1 MGMPTVGKGQ
11 MLGVSRD
18 GEVVTIE
25 LQRPQRR
32 NALNLELVTQ
42 LRAAV
47 EEAGET
53 ARAIVLTGQGPIFS
67 AGADLDGVYSD
78 EFLDGLMG
86 MLRAI
91 ETVPVPVIAAIN
103 GGAHGAGVQ
112 LALASDLRVLAPE
125 SYIAIPAA
133 KLGISVDRWTV
144 HRLSTLIGSG
154 PARTMLLGAEAIS
167 AADAYNFGFANRLG
181 TLAEAQAWAK
191 SIAELAPLSL
201 RHMKLVFN
209 DDGTRDADTT
219 EQREALRAAWSSED
233 AQEARAARKEKRTA
247 RFTGR

>member
-1 MGMPTVGKGQ
+1 

-25 LQRPQRR
+25 LQRPERR
-32 NALNLELVTQ
+32 NALNLELVGR
-42 LRAAV
+42 LRTALQEAA
-47 EEAGET
+47 AD
-53 ARAIVLTGQGPIFS
+53 ARVIVLTGQGPIFS

-86 MLRAI
+86 MLRTV
-91 ETVPVPVIAAIN
+91 ESVPVPVIAAVN
-103 GGAHGAGVQ
+103 GGALGAGVQ
-112 LALASDLRVLAPE
+112 LALASDLRVLSPD

-144 HRLSTLIGSG
+144 RRLASLIGSG
-154 PARTMLLGAEAIS
+154 PARTMLLGAEPIS
-167 AADAYNFGFANRLG
+167 AADAYGFGFANRLG
-181 TLAEAQAWAK
+181 TLADAQAWAK

-209 DDGTRDADTT
+209 DDGTREADTI
-219 EQREALRAAWSSED
+219 EQREALRAAWTSED
-233 AQEARAARKEKRTA
+233 AQEARVARKEKRTA

>member
-1 MGMPTVGKGQ
+1 

-18 GEVVTIE
+18 GKVVTIE
-25 LQRPQRR
+25 LQRPERR
-32 NALNLELVTQ
+32 NALNLELVGR
-42 LRAAV
+42 LRTAVQEAA
-47 EEAGET
+47 AD
-53 ARAIVLTGQGPIFS
+53 ARVIVLTGQGPIFS

-86 MLRAI
+86 MLRTI
-91 ETVPVPVIAAIN
+91 ESVPVPVIAAIN
-103 GGAHGAGVQ
+103 GGALGAGVQ
-112 LALASDLRVLAPE
+112 LALASDLRVLSPD

-144 HRLSTLIGSG
+144 RRLASLIGSG
-154 PARTMLLGAEAIS
+154 PARTMLLGAEPIP
-167 AADAYNFGFANRLG
+167 AADAYGFGFANRLG
-181 TLAEAQAWAK
+181 TLADAQAWAK

-209 DDGTRDADTT
+209 DDGTREADTI
-219 EQREALRAAWSSED
+219 EQREALRAAWTSED
-233 AQEARAARKEKRTA
+233 AQEARLARQEKRTA

>member
-1 MGMPTVGKGQ
+1 

-25 LQRPQRR
+25 LQRPERR
-32 NALNLELVTQ
+32 NALNLELVGR
-42 LRAAV
+42 LRVAVQEAA
-47 EEAGET
+47 AD
-53 ARAIVLTGQGPIFS
+53 ARVIVLTGQGPIFS

-86 MLRAI
+86 MLRTI
-91 ETVPVPVIAAIN
+91 ESVPVPVIAAIN
-103 GGAHGAGVQ
+103 GGALGAGVQ
-112 LALASDLRVLAPE
+112 LALASDLRVLSPD

-144 HRLSTLIGSG
+144 RRLASLIGSG
-154 PARTMLLGAEAIS
+154 PARTMLLGAEPIP
-167 AADAYNFGFANRLG
+167 AADAYGFGFANRLG
-181 TLAEAQAWAK
+181 TLADAQAWAK

-209 DDGTRDADTT
+209 DDGTREADTI
-219 EQREALRAAWSSED
+219 EQREALRAAWTSED
-233 AQEARAARKEKRTA
+233 AQEARLARQEKRTA